1 MYSYKQKGYSCQ
13 TDENLEL
20 YGCVTQDYEIKQNG
34 LKNSDVL
41 GLDMSHTEDVSHSYL
56 PVSES

>member
-41 GLDMSHTEDVSHSYL
+41 GLNMSDTEDVSHSYL